1 MSCLLHC
8 HIQIIPLLWN
18 FTVIMKFY
26 PNLMVYRLDR
36 RHFVFFNTNFA
47 HIFWSLVFKSFEIFW
62 QGKNHIYW
70 EKWSLAAIL
79 FIFFYLYLLS
89 LSIYFYEQKVLQGV
103 GKFPVPSLVISMEYG
118 FRARGLIWA
127 RISQLFFTINKKTLF
142 IFASHGLFN
151 FEFHIQTKCLNNLVN
166 RIMVI

>member
-1 MSCLLHC
+1 MEFYRYYEILPEFNGIQVGQTPFCFFLIPILLISSGRQCLN
-8 HIQIIPLLWN
+8 PL
-18 FTVIMKFY
+18 KF
-26 PNLMVYRLDR
+26 
-36 RHFVFFNTNFA
+36 
-47 HIFWSLVFKSFEIFW
+47 FW

-118 FRARGLIWA
+118 FKARGLIWA
-127 RISQLFFTINKKTLF
+127 RISQLFFTINKKKLCSSLHRMDYLISNS
-142 IFASHGLFN
+142 IFKQN
-151 FEFHIQTKCLNNLVN
+151 V
-166 RIMVI
+166 